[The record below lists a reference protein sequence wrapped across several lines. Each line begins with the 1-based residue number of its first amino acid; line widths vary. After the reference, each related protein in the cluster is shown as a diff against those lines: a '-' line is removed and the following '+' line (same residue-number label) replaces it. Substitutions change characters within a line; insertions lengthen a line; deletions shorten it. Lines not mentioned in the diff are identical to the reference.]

1 MNGSIAPTELKAE
14 SCLLWLRLRKRTNN
28 ICEQRLRVGDR
39 GLNLLL
45 GNVNDIA
52 IVEAVAQPVD
62 IIETAPSVVF
72 PFDRV
77 RKALEYHGSVSI
89 GSRKP
94 ISRSLERNSR
104 QPECGVVSGGKPRS
118 KRVAFSA
125 RIGDGADCAAGETF
139 ENRPI
144 RLCGV

>member
-1 MNGSIAPTELKAE
+1 MNGSIAP
-14 SCLLWLRLRKRTNN
+14 SLLRLRLRKRTNN
-28 ICEQRLRVGDR
+28 IFEQRLRVSDR
-39 GLNLLL
+39 GLDLPF

-52 IVEAVAQPVD
+52 IVEAVAQSVN
-62 IIETAPSVVF
+62 IIKTSPSFVF

-77 RKALEYHGSVSI
+77 RKALEYHGAVSI
-89 GSRKP
+89 RSRKP
-94 ISRSLERNSR
+94 ISRPLERNSC
-104 QPECGVVSGGKPRS
+104 QPECGVVSGGKTRS

-125 RIGDGADCAAGETF
+125 RIGDCADRAASETF